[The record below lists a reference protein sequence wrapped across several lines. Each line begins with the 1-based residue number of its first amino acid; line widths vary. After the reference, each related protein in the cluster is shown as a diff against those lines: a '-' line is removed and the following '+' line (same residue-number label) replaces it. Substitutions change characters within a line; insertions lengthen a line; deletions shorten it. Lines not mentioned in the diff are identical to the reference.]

1 MQQKSGVLVGSRPIA
16 SLNYNCWLFQTTSPQ
31 ELQIRLAHLNEV
43 NDHLNHAVD
52 EQAAPIREN
61 PTTKTN
67 HGIAGTCKI
76 VDGVCAQKYT

>member
-1 MQQKSGVLVGSRPIA
+1 VQQKSGVLVGSRPIA

-52 EQAAPIREN
+52 EQAAPIGKSN
-61 PTTKTN
+61 NKN
-67 HGIAGTCKI
+67 QSWHCWHL
-76 VDGVCAQKYT
+76 